1 MTEESRMFVEKG
13 MTLSYGIGATCSG
26 RALVCPTNLPLSVS
40 PGKETRQN
48 PVRAG
53 PRIYYMTQ
61 VDLNGTSDE
70 QG

>member
-1 MTEESRMFVEKG
+1 MFVEKG
-13 MTLSYGIGATCSG
+13 MMLSYGIGTTCSG
-26 RALVCPTNLPLSVS
+26 RAVVCLTNFPLSVS